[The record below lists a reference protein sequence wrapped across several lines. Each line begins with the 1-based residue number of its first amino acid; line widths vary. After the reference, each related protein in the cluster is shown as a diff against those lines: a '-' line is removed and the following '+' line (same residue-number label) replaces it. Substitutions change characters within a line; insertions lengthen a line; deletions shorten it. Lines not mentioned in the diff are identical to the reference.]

1 MPRTFRKISTMSL
14 HAAVAA
20 AVLCLGAGA
29 LTAAAAPAHG
39 RLAGSSLTPAM
50 GSYSASVEQCAPSE
64 IPAERSVTFT
74 GEMVATPSTQRMG
87 MKIELLE
94 HIHGESGF
102 HTVTSPGIGVWRGS
116 EAGVRIYRYVK
127 QITNLTAPAAYRAVV
142 HFRWLGEKGRV
153 IKRAE
158 LRTAR
163 CVQPLLAP
171 APLPSPPPASG
182 EPAA

>member
-1 MPRTFRKISTMSL
+1 MPLR
-14 HAAVAA
+14 AAVAA
-20 AVLCLGAGA
+20 GVLCLGAGA
-29 LTAAAAPAHG
+29 LTAAGAPAHG
-39 RLAGSSLTPAM
+39 RLAGSSLAPAM
-50 GSYSASVEQCAPSE
+50 GSYSASLEQCTPSE
-64 IPAERSVTFT
+64 IQAERSVTFT
-74 GEMVATPSTQRMG
+74 GDMVATPGTQRMG

-94 HIHGESGF
+94 HVHGESGF

-158 LRTAR
+158 LRTAK
-163 CVQPLLAP
+163 CVQPMLAP
-171 APLPSPPPASG
+171 PPSPPGPPAGG
-182 EPAA
+182 EQAA